1 MKTCD
6 FPVEFLNWYL
16 ETIHRRPIRPTSGD
30 EFPSHV
36 LEVPSY
42 EPTPEEISRECAMI
56 RATWPPEEERRRRA
70 GMAPPRETVESVPDV
85 R

>member
-16 ETIHRRPIRPTSGD
+16 ETIHRCPMRPGPDD

-42 EPTPEEISRECAMI
+42 EPTPEEIARECARI

-70 GMAPPRETVESVPDV
+70 GAVSPDGGPPVDARVN
-85 R
+85 